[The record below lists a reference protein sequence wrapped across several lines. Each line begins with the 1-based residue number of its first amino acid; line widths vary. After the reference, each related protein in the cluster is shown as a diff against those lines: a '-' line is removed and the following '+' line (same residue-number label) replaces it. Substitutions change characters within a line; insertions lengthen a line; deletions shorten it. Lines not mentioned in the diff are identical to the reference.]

1 MTDFVTNFV
10 TTHHSIITAPSAKLK
25 IDLLF
30 KNNIIYKNVKNF
42 ITPALSLNLPSI
54 CKS

>member
-10 TTHHSIITAPSAKLK
+10 TTHHSTITAPSAKLK

-30 KNNIIYKNVKNF
+30 KNNIIYKNVTNF
-42 ITPALSLNLPSI
+42 ITPPFP
-54 CKS
+54 